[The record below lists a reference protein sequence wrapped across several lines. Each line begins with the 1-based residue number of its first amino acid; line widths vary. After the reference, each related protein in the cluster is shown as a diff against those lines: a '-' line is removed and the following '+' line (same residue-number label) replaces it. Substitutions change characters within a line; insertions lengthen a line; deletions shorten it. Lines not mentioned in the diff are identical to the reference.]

1 MIREFKQTDI
11 DNVMEIWITEN
22 IRAHDFI
29 PKEYWEKNFEYVK
42 KILPNAKI
50 YVYVENEKI
59 VGFIGLNDNY
69 IEGIF
74 IDSKYQY
81 KGIGT
86 ALLNKTKKL
95 KDELTLSAYKKNT
108 KAIQFYLKNE
118 FKIVEENIEK
128 ENDEVEY
135 IMLWKK

>member
-42 KILPNAKI
+42 KILPNAEI

-86 ALLNKTKKL
+86 ALLNKEKKM

-118 FKIVEENIEK
+118 FKIVEKNIDK

>member
-42 KILPNAKI
+42 KILPNAEI

-59 VGFIGLNDNY
+59 VGFIGLNDNCVNLR
-69 IEGIF
+69 E
-74 IDSKYQY
+74 
-81 KGIGT
+81 
-86 ALLNKTKKL
+86 
-95 KDELTLSAYKKNT
+95 
-108 KAIQFYLKNE
+108 
-118 FKIVEENIEK
+118 
-128 ENDEVEY
+128 
-135 IMLWKK
+135 WK

>member
-1 MIREFKQTDI
+1 MIREFIQTDI
-11 DNVMEIWITEN
+11 DNVMKIWLTEN
-22 IRAHDFI
+22 IKAHDFI

-42 KILPNAKI
+42 KVLPNAEI
-50 YVYVENEKI
+50 YVYLEDEKI

-86 ALLNKTKKL
+86 ALLNKAKKL
-95 KDELTLSAYKKNT
+95 KDKLTLSAYKKNR
-108 KAIQFYLKNE
+108 KAIQFYLKNGFE
-118 FKIVEENIEK
+118 NVEENI
-128 ENDEVEY
+128 DEVNKEIEY

>member
-42 KILPNAKI
+42 KILPNAEI

-86 ALLNKTKKL
+86 AL
-95 KDELTLSAYKKNT
+95 
-108 KAIQFYLKNE
+108 
-118 FKIVEENIEK
+118 
-128 ENDEVEY
+128 
-135 IMLWKK
+135 

>member
-11 DNVMEIWITEN
+11 DNVMEIWLTEN
-22 IRAHDFI
+22 IKAHNFI

-42 KILPNAKI
+42 KVLPNAEI
-50 YVYVENEKI
+50 YVYLEDEKI

-74 IDSKYQY
+74 IDSKCQY

-86 ALLNKTKKL
+86 ALLNKAKKL

-118 FKIVEENIEK
+118 FKIVEKNIDK

>member
-42 KILPNAKI
+42 KILPDAEI

-69 IEGIF
+69 IGGIF

-86 ALLNKTKKL
+86 ALLNKAKKL

-118 FKIVEENIEK
+118 FKIVEKIIDK

>member
-11 DNVMEIWITEN
+11 DNVMEIWLTEN
-22 IRAHDFI
+22 IKAHDFI

-42 KILPNAKI
+42 KVLPNAEI

-59 VGFIGLNDNY
+59 AGFIGLNDNY

-86 ALLNKTKKL
+86 ALLNKAKKM

-118 FKIVEENIEK
+118 FKIVEKNIDK

>member
-29 PKEYWEKNFEYVK
+29 PKEHWEKNFEYVK
-42 KILPNAKI
+42 KVLPNAEI
-50 YVYVENEKI
+50 YVYLEDEKI

-74 IDSKYQY
+74 IDSKYQH

-86 ALLNKTKKL
+86 ALLKKTKEL

-108 KAIQFYLKNE
+108 KAIQFYLKNGFE
-118 FKIVEENIEK
+118 IVEENIEK

>member
-42 KILPNAKI
+42 KILPNAEI

-86 ALLNKTKKL
+86 ALLNKAKKL

-118 FKIVEENIEK
+118 FKIVEKNIDQ

>member
-29 PKEYWEKNFEYVK
+29 PKEYWKKNFEYVK
-42 KILPNAKI
+42 KILPNAEI

-69 IEGIF
+69 IEVIF

-86 ALLNKTKKL
+86 ALLNKAKKM

-118 FKIVEENIEK
+118 FKIVEKNIDK
-128 ENDEVEY
+128 ENDKVEY

>member
-1 MIREFKQTDI
+1 MIREFIQTDI
-11 DNVMEIWITEN
+11 DNVMKIWLTEN
-22 IRAHDFI
+22 IKAHDFI

-42 KILPNAKI
+42 KILPNAEI

-69 IEGIF
+69 IEVIF

-86 ALLNKTKKL
+86 ALLNKAKKL

-108 KAIQFYLKNE
+108 KAIQFYLKNGFE
-118 FKIVEENIEK
+118 NVEENIDEENK
-128 ENDEVEY
+128 EIEY

>member
-29 PKEYWEKNFEYVK
+29 PKEYWKKNFEYVK
-42 KILPNAKI
+42 KILPNAEI

-86 ALLNKTKKL
+86 ALLNKAKKM

-118 FKIVEENIEK
+118 FKIVEKNIDK
-128 ENDEVEY
+128 ENDKVEY

>member
-11 DNVMEIWITEN
+11 DNVMEIWLTEN
-22 IRAHDFI
+22 IKAHDFI

-42 KILPNAKI
+42 KVLPNAEI
-50 YVYVENEKI
+50 YVYLEDEKI

-74 IDSKYQY
+74 IDSKYQH
-81 KGIGT
+81 KGIST
-86 ALLNKTKKL
+86 ALLKKTKEL

-108 KAIQFYLKNE
+108 KAIQFYLKNGFE
-118 FKIVEENIEK
+118 IVEENIDK

>member
-11 DNVMEIWITEN
+11 DNVMEIWLTEN
-22 IRAHDFI
+22 IKAHNFI

-42 KILPNAKI
+42 KVLPNAEI
-50 YVYVENEKI
+50 YVYLEDERI

-74 IDSKYQY
+74 IDSKCQY

-86 ALLNKTKKL
+86 ALLNKAKKL

-108 KAIQFYLKNE
+108 KAIQFYLKNG
-118 FKIVEENIEK
+118 FKIVEENIEE

-135 IMLWKK
+135 IILWKK

>member
-1 MIREFKQTDI
+1 MIREFIQTDI
-11 DNVMEIWITEN
+11 DNVMKIWLTEN
-22 IRAHDFI
+22 IKAHDFI

-42 KILPNAKI
+42 KVLPNAEI
-50 YVYVENEKI
+50 YVYLEDEKI

-86 ALLNKTKKL
+86 ALLNKAKKL
-95 KDELTLSAYKKNT
+95 KDKLTLSAYKKNT
-108 KAIQFYLKNE
+108 KAIQFYLKNGFE
-118 FKIVEENIEK
+118 NVEENI
-128 ENDEVEY
+128 DEVNKGIEY